1 MLGYVFRKLDFPL
14 APIVLTL
21 IMGPPME
28 KSLRRSLE
36 MSQGDF
42 SILFASPIS
51 ACLLAISALVLI
63 WPVFTYIW
71 QRGLVPPRPQ
81 GA

>member
-1 MLGYVFRKLDFPL
+1 
-14 APIVLTL
+14 
-21 IMGPPME
+21 ME

-51 ACLLAISALVLI
+51 ACLLAISALVLT
-63 WPVFTYIW
+63 WPAIMYIW
-71 QRGLVPPRPQ
+71 QHGLVPPRPQ
-81 GA
+81 DA